1 PSDAAV
7 ALIALDAIV
16 EVSSPGGMRRIPV
29 EEFYLVP
36 NHTPALENV
45 MLPGELIT
53 ALEIPAGPAQR
64 NATYLKVRD
73 RSSYE
78 FALVSVAAGLEFDG
92 DTIVRA
98 RLALGGVGT
107 IPWRVRAAEEALA
120 GKKAD
125 ADAFRA
131 AAAAAVEGAIPRRDN
146 AFKVELAKRAVVR
159 ALETVVRERCRRKTE
174 SQRSGTLYGRYAGR
188 ARDLC
193 GDRFE
198 YDRARPD
205 SLDRDRFRGDGPRR
219 DQNLHPREHA
229 AFHESGAGFSCR
241 ARPFADPDAD
251 AERGD
256 RPLRAASRGR
266 RRGDVRS
273 RARRCGSR
281 ASRLRGAAA
290 GRGAS
295 RSACAALETG
305 YVFWRSHARR
315 SRRRRHG
322 IGGCRNPYRRD
333 VHDADGIAQRDGAA
347 RHDRAMERQ
356 AARRPRTD
364 AMDFGVAQLSRQG
377 VRARSRRRPR
387 HLSVRRRRIRLQGI
401 RHAAQRARGDGRA
414 RDRPAGKTRAQ
425 SRASLHVG
433 GKPRTDRA
441 ASARRGRRK
450 RSAYGNRAR
459 RDDWRVG
466 RRLVHRAARADDDVF
481 VRLSQ
486 RPHPPRSRDAQP
498 AR

>member
-295 RSACAALETG
+295 RSARGDVDTALADAETRIDATYTTPTESHNAMEPHATIAQWSG
-305 YVFWRSHARR
+305 KRLVVHEPTQWILGSRNYLAKVFELD
-315 SRRRRHG
+315 
-322 IGGCRNPYRRD
+322 PDD
-333 VHDADGIAQRDGAA
+333 VHVICPFVGGGFGSKGFGMPHSVLAAMAA
-347 RHDRAMERQ
+347 REIG
-356 AARRPRTD
+356 RP
-364 AMDFGVAQLSRQG
+364 VKLVLSR
-377 VRARSRRRPR
+377 
-387 HLSVRRRRIRLQGI
+387 
-401 RHAAQRARGDGRA
+401 AQVF
-414 RDRPAGKTRAQ
+414 T
-425 SRASLHVG
+425 
-433 GKPRTDRA
+433 
-441 ASARRGRRK
+441 SA
-450 RSAYGNRAR
+450 GNRAQTEQR
-459 RDDWRVG
+459 LRLGADEDG
-466 RRLVHRAARADDDVF
+466 RLTAIEHETTIGASDAGWF
-481 VRLSQ
+481 TE
-486 RPHPPRSRDAQP
+486 PPGL
-498 AR
+498 